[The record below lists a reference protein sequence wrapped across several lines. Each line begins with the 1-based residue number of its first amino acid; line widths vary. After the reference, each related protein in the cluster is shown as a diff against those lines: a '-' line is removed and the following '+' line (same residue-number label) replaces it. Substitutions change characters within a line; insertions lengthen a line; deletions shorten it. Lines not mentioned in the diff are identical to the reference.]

1 MGRSI
6 SITPTILNRYEITFA
21 DKGIEKTLAVKTD
34 LPSAVYAA
42 EGLVKKHFND
52 LTRLLSLHSRWR
64 REPATQK
71 QLNILRKIKIELPE
85 GITKGQAS
93 HLIEMLSKT

>member
-6 SITPTILNRYEITFA
+6 SIIPTILNRYEVVFS
-21 DKGIEKTLAVKTD
+21 DKGNEKSLAVKTD
-34 LPSAVYAA
+34 LPSAIYAA

-52 LTRLLSLHSRWR
+52 LIPLLNLHSRWR
-64 REPATQK
+64 KEPATQK
-71 QLNILRKIKIELPE
+71 QLNILRKIKIDLPD

-93 HLIEMLSKT
+93 HLIGMLSKT